1 MRILE
6 DRASA
11 MGRSIRTL
19 RERRNLTQ
27 KELAELSGLSESS
40 LRSYELGARY
50 PKIDSIT
57 KIAKALGV
65 PPESL
70 DTCNIATELE
80 LLHALFRAEAQLGIF
95 ITCCGLVGGGS
106 EKMQEAMNE
115 WFWMSFKLQD
125 GEITEEEYQDWKD
138 TYTFN

>member
-40 LRSYELGARY
+40 LRSY
-50 PKIDSIT
+50 
-57 KIAKALGV
+57 
-65 PPESL
+65 SL
-70 DTCNIATELE
+70 V
-80 LLHALFRAEAQLGIF
+80 
-95 ITCCGLVGGGS
+95 LV
-106 EKMQEAMNE
+106 
-115 WFWMSFKLQD
+115 
-125 GEITEEEYQDWKD
+125 IPR
-138 TYTFN
+138 

>member
-57 KIAKALGV
+57 KI
-65 PPESL
+65 SL
-70 DTCNIATELE
+70 HYI
-80 LLHALFRAEAQLGIF
+80 RAPHRCP
-95 ITCCGLVGGGS
+95 TSHTRRRGGGLPMW
-106 EKMQEAMNE
+106 EV
-115 WFWMSFKLQD
+115 
-125 GEITEEEYQDWKD
+125 EEGRWCASDVI
-138 TYTFN
+138 

>member
-50 PKIDSIT
+50 PKI
-57 KIAKALGV
+57 
-65 PPESL
+65 
-70 DTCNIATELE
+70 
-80 LLHALFRAEAQLGIF
+80 
-95 ITCCGLVGGGS
+95 
-106 EKMQEAMNE
+106 E

-138 TYTFN
+138 TYTFD